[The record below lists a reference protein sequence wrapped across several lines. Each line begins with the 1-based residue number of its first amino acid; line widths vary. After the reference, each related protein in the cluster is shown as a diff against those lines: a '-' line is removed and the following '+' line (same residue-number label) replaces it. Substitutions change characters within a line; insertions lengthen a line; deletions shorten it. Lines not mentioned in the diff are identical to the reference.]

1 MLVILRGILLG
12 ALCTASGVAL
22 TEGSN
27 TSEKGIT
34 FSHVYKIDSG
44 CKQAML
50 LSQDPASE
58 SPIMAVDGGND
69 VVFKHNIQLSSAGC
83 ACADSE
89 EFKSLLYRLN
99 GLEEEVTYLKTQ
111 CAQGCCAGSPGM
123 DTSCSGHGTY
133 QHDSCSCRCDPG
145 WTGLDCST
153 SACPEDC
160 NDNGYCVD
168 GHCVCHAGYAGHDC
182 SLLACPDNC
191 SDRGHC
197 VDGHCVCHAGY
208 AGHDC
213 SLLACPDNCSDRGH
227 CVDGRCVCFQ
237 GFSGDACTEKRCL
250 GDCTENGRCLDGRCI
265 CDEGF
270 FGDDCSMVAS
280 PKGLHLVRVTD
291 VSLLVEW
298 EPVRGA
304 EYYVLSYHPE
314 GDAGTAQKVQ
324 VLNMENSY
332 LITGLK
338 PAVTYIV
345 QVYAVI
351 KAQKSDADRILAT
364 TGVSGVEGI
373 RVLGQTEDSIQ
384 VDWQNPENEV
394 DFFKLRHTSPTGHG
408 ELENVARSQEARTVH
423 TIVGLNPGTEY
434 QISVQAVRGNS
445 EGKASLASGVTD
457 IDAPTKLIARD
468 ITETSAMVTWDRVL
482 AEIHGYVL
490 TYSSA
495 EGSSPEIQIGANA
508 TSYQL
513 DSLKPGVLYTIYIW
527 AYKGPQFSRKTS
539 TEVETDLDAPTNVLA
554 REVTEDSLEVSWD
567 RVQADVDG
575 YMLSYSSP
583 HGSSEEL
590 QVGADSTS
598 YRLSMLRPGVVYTVY
613 VWAVKGSRYSR
624 KATADAETDID
635 APRNLQ
641 AVDVQA
647 TSAALTWTA
656 PQANIQGYVLHYRPE
671 DGSVRSAEKRLSAG
685 ETRYGLS
692 GLAVGKKYIVTV
704 TAYRGTKRSK
714 EVETTFST
722 VGIVHPFPM
731 DCAQIMENGNTESR
745 VYTIYVSGDRS
756 RPAQVFCDMTT
767 DGGGWIVIQRRNS
780 GKLDFMKRWK
790 QYTQGFGDLNDE
802 FWLGLEKLHELTNTP
817 TQYEVRFDL
826 GLGAER
832 VYAVYDHFQIAPAKQ
847 KFKLTVGKYRGN
859 AGDAMTYHQG
869 RPFTTVDSDN
879 DIALGNC
886 ALTHRGAWW
895 YKNCHLANLNGKF
908 GDTRHSMGVN
918 WEPWKGHLMSLDFTK
933 IMMRPVGTGS
943 RKKRSPQRRA
953 AA

>member
-1 MLVILRGILLG
+1 RAVHGNRLGILLG

-213 SLLACPDNCSDRGH
+213 SLL
-227 CVDGRCVCFQ
+227 
-237 GFSGDACTEKRCL
+237 RCL

-527 AYKGPQFSRKTS
+527 
-539 TEVETDLDAPTNVLA
+539 
-554 REVTEDSLEVSWD
+554 
-567 RVQADVDG
+567 
-575 YMLSYSSP
+575 P
-583 HGSSEEL
+583 HGL
-590 QVGADSTS
+590 CD
-598 YRLSMLRPGVVYTVY
+598 LPC
-613 VWAVKGSRYSR
+613 
-624 KATADAETDID
+624 
-635 APRNLQ
+635 
-641 AVDVQA
+641 DV
-647 TSAALTWTA
+647 
-656 PQANIQGYVLHYRPE
+656 
-671 DGSVRSAEKRLSAG
+671 
-685 ETRYGLS
+685 
-692 GLAVGKKYIVTV
+692 
-704 TAYRGTKRSK
+704 
-714 EVETTFST
+714 
-722 VGIVHPFPM
+722 
-731 DCAQIMENGNTESR
+731 
-745 VYTIYVSGDRS
+745 
-756 RPAQVFCDMTT
+756 
-767 DGGGWIVIQRRNS
+767 
-780 GKLDFMKRWK
+780 
-790 QYTQGFGDLNDE
+790 
-802 FWLGLEKLHELTNTP
+802 
-817 TQYEVRFDL
+817 
-826 GLGAER
+826 
-832 VYAVYDHFQIAPAKQ
+832 
-847 KFKLTVGKYRGN
+847 
-859 AGDAMTYHQG
+859 
-869 RPFTTVDSDN
+869 
-879 DIALGNC
+879 
-886 ALTHRGAWW
+886 
-895 YKNCHLANLNGKF
+895 
-908 GDTRHSMGVN
+908 
-918 WEPWKGHLMSLDFTK
+918 
-933 IMMRPVGTGS
+933 
-943 RKKRSPQRRA
+943 
-953 AA
+953 